1 MEKSTKILIGLAAA
15 GVVAYFVFKKPK
27 VNIGNLAIDFSSQG
41 EKDAFYDAYSKQFG
55 NVYIAPS
62 GSQIETS
69 YGRYASIN
77 TCMDDSCT
85 ITKPTWSKVEL
96 LATNDNYG
104 GDSNGGGV
112 SKALDEINKYFKSQV
127 APTNGKCPNGYYKE
141 TIYCIKA
148 PCPEGMC
155 IPYPELT

>member
-1 MEKSTKILIGLAAA
+1 MEKNTKILLGLAAA

-27 VNIGNLAIDFSSQG
+27 VNIGNLAIDFSSQA

-62 GSQIETS
+62 GSRIETS
-69 YGRYASIN
+69 YGTYACTN
-77 TCMDDSCT
+77 TCMNDDCT
-85 ITKPTWSKVEL
+85 ITKPTWSKVYL
-96 LATNDNYG
+96 MKNDG
-104 GDSNGGGV
+104 NGGGV
-112 SKALDEINKYFKSQV
+112 SKAFDEINKYFKSQV